1 MGFLQQDTNNIILDA
16 VLTNEGRRRLAA
28 NDGSFRVVAFSLG
41 DDEVDYSII
50 QKFGRNVG
58 REKIEKN
65 TPIFEALTNATLE
78 SRSKLIT
85 IADSSKISL
94 ATYTFT
100 NTPLTFNN
108 VTGTPSTQ
116 PAVEATLQ
124 APDSSDI
131 PSEIQDS
138 VIVVSV
144 DRRFV
149 QITGATPFQTVDNV
163 DYYNIV
169 ATSRDART
177 SIFSITFA
185 PKTLIDQDFTIYGN
199 STNKTQIST
208 FATIQG
214 RQSGLSKTFAIT
226 LNKTT

>member
-78 SRSKLIT
+78 SRSRLIT
-85 IADSSKISL
+85 IADSSKVSL
-94 ATYTFT
+94 ATYTLRG
-100 NTPLTFNN
+100 TPLTFNN
-108 VTGTPSTQ
+108 VTASPTTS
-116 PAVEATLQ
+116 PAVTATLQ

-138 VIVVSV
+138 VVVVSV

-149 QITGATPFQTVDNV
+149 QVSEATPFQTVDNV

-169 ATSRDART
+169 AKSRDAST
-177 SIFSITFA
+177 SEFDITFA

-199 STNKTQIST
+199 ATNKTQIST

-226 LNKTT
+226 LNKSS

>member
-28 NDGSFRVVAFSLG
+28 NDGSFRIVAFSLG

-65 TPIFEALTNATLE
+65 TPVFEALTNATLE
-78 SRSKLIT
+78 SRSRLIT
-85 IADSSKISL
+85 IADSSLSSL
-94 ATYTFT
+94 ATYTLT
-100 NTPLTFNN
+100 NTPITFNT
-108 VTGTPSTQ
+108 VTGTPSSP
-116 PAVEATLQ
+116 PAVQATLS
-124 APDSSDI
+124 APEGSTI

-149 QITGATPFQTVDNV
+149 NVNGTPFQTVDNT
-163 DYYNIV
+163 DYYNV
-169 ATSRDART
+169 TANRRDSTSSA
-177 SIFSITFA
+177 FSITFSA
-185 PKTLIDQDFTIYGN
+185 KTLIDQDFTIFGN
-199 STNKTQIST
+199 NANKTQIST

-226 LNKTT
+226 LNKAT

>member
-78 SRSKLIT
+78 SRSRLIT

-94 ATYTFT
+94 ATYTLIG
-100 NTPLTFNN
+100 TPLTFNN

-116 PAVEATLQ
+116 PGVQATLQ
-124 APDSSDI
+124 ASSGDI

-138 VIVVSV
+138 VIVVQA

-149 QITGATPFQTVDNV
+149 QVASATPFQTVNNV

-169 ATSRDART
+169 ATSRGAT
-177 SIFSITFA
+177 ESVFSITFS

>member
-78 SRSKLIT
+78 SRSRLIT

-94 ATYTFT
+94 ATYTLT

-116 PAVEATLQ
+116 PGVQATLQ
-124 APDSSDI
+124 AASGDI

-138 VIVVSV
+138 VIVVSA

-149 QITGATPFQTVDNV
+149 QVAGATPFQTVNNV

-169 ATSRDART
+169 ATSRDAKT
-177 SIFSITFA
+177 SVFSITFS

>member
-78 SRSKLIT
+78 SRSRLIT
-85 IADSSKISL
+85 IADSNKVSL
-94 ATYTFT
+94 ATYSLT
-100 NTPLTFNN
+100 NTPLTFTR
-108 VTGTPSTQ
+108 VTGTPNTL
-116 PAVEATLQ
+116 PAVQATLQ
-124 APDSSDI
+124 APGSSDI

-138 VIVVSV
+138 VLVVSV

-149 QITGATPFQTVDNV
+149 HCSNSTPFQTVDNT
-163 DYYNIV
+163 DYYNIA
-169 ATSRDART
+169 ATSRGSST
-177 SIFSITFA
+177 SVFSIQFA
-185 PKTLIDQDFTIYGN
+185 AKSLIDQDFTIYGN

-214 RQSGLSKTFAIT
+214 RQSGLSKTFNIK
-226 LNKTT
+226 LNKAQ

>member
-78 SRSKLIT
+78 SRSRLIT

-94 ATYTFT
+94 ATYTLT

-108 VTGTPSTQ
+108 VTGRTSTQ
-116 PAVEATLQ
+116 PAVSARLQ
-124 APDSSDI
+124 APNSADI

-138 VIVVSV
+138 VIVVSA

-149 QITGATPFQTVDNV
+149 QVDDATPFQTVNNF

-169 ATSRDART
+169 ATSRDAKT
-177 SIFSITFA
+177 SVFSVTFS

>member
-78 SRSKLIT
+78 SRSRLIT
-85 IADSSKISL
+85 IADSNKVSL
-94 ATYTFT
+94 ATYSLT

-108 VTGTPSTQ
+108 VTGTPRRL
-116 PAVEATLQ
+116 PAVQATLQ

-138 VIVVSV
+138 VLVVSA

-149 QITGATPFQTVDNV
+149 QVSDFTPFQTVDNT

-169 ATSRDART
+169 ASSRDART
-177 SIFSITFA
+177 SVFSIPFA
-185 PKTLIDQDFTIYGN
+185 PKTLIDQDFTMYGN

-214 RQSGLSKTFAIT
+214 RQSGLSKTFNIK
-226 LNKTT
+226 LNKTQ

>member
-78 SRSKLIT
+78 SRSRLIT
-85 IADSSKISL
+85 IADSNKVSL
-94 ATYTFT
+94 ATYSLT
-100 NTPLTFNN
+100 NTPLTFTR
-108 VTGTPSTQ
+108 VTGTPNTP
-116 PAVEATLQ
+116 PAVQATLQ
-124 APDSSDI
+124 APGSSDI

-138 VIVVSV
+138 VLVVSV

-149 QITGATPFQTVDNV
+149 HCSNSTPFQTVDNT
-163 DYYNIV
+163 DYYNIP
-169 ATSRDART
+169 ATSRGSST
-177 SIFSITFA
+177 SVFSIQFA
-185 PKTLIDQDFTIYGN
+185 AKSLIDQDFTIYGN

-214 RQSGLSKTFAIT
+214 RQSGLSKTFNIK
-226 LNKTT
+226 LNKA

>member
-78 SRSKLIT
+78 SRSRLIT
-85 IADSSKISL
+85 IADSNKVSL
-94 ATYTFT
+94 ATYALT
-100 NTPLTFNN
+100 NTPLTFTN
-108 VTGTPSTQ
+108 VTGTPNTL
-116 PAVEATLQ
+116 PAVQATLQ
-124 APDSSDI
+124 APDGTDI

-138 VIVVSV
+138 VLVVSA

-149 QITGATPFQTVDNV
+149 QVTSATPFQTVDNT

-177 SIFSITFA
+177 SVFSIQFA

-214 RQSGLSKTFAIT
+214 RQSGLSKTFNIK
-226 LNKTT
+226 LNKAQ

>member
-78 SRSKLIT
+78 SRSRLIT
-85 IADSSKISL
+85 IADSSKVSL
-94 ATYTFT
+94 ATYTLT

-116 PAVEATLQ
+116 PAVSATLQ
-124 APDSSDI
+124 ASSGDI

-138 VIVVSV
+138 VIVVSA

-149 QITGATPFQTVDNV
+149 QVAGATPFQTVNNV

-169 ATSRDART
+169 AKSRTGPT
-177 SIFSITFA
+177 SIFSITFS

>member
-41 DDEVDYSII
+41 DDEVDYGII

-78 SRSKLIT
+78 SRSRLIT
-85 IADSSKISL
+85 IADSSKVSL
-94 ATYTFT
+94 ATYTLT

-108 VTGTPSTQ
+108 VTATPSTQ
-116 PAVEATLQ
+116 PAVSATLQ
-124 APDSSDI
+124 APNSADI

-138 VIVVSV
+138 VIVVSA

-149 QITGATPFQTVDNV
+149 QVAGATPFQTVNNV

-169 ATSRDART
+169 ATSRDAT
-177 SIFSITFA
+177 NSIFGITFS

>member
-78 SRSKLIT
+78 SRSRLIT

-94 ATYTFT
+94 ATYTLT

-108 VTGTPSTQ
+108 VTGRASSQ
-116 PAVEATLQ
+116 PAVSAILQ
-124 APDSSDI
+124 AASGDI

-138 VIVVSV
+138 VIVVSA

-149 QITGATPFQTVDNV
+149 QVNNATPFQTVNNV

-169 ATSRDART
+169 ATSRDAKT
-177 SIFSITFA
+177 SVFSITFS

>member
-28 NDGSFRVVAFSLG
+28 NDGSFRIVAFSLG
-41 DDEVDYSII
+41 DDEVDYSVI

-78 SRSKLIT
+78 SRSRLIT
-85 IADSSKISL
+85 IADSNQVSL
-94 ATYTFT
+94 ATFT
-100 NTPLTFNN
+100 LQNTPITIDRATSNPTN
-108 VTGTPSTQ
+108 PTT
-116 PAVEATLQ
+116 VEAILE
-124 APDSSDI
+124 APGETTI
-131 PSEIQDS
+131 PPEIQDS
-138 VIVVSV
+138 VVIVSV

-149 QITGATPFQTVDNV
+149 RVNGVTPFQTVDNT

-169 ATSRDART
+169 AATRDSRT
-177 SIFSITFA
+177 STFNIDFRS
-185 PKTLIDQDFTIYGN
+185 KTLIDQDFTIYGN
-199 STNKTQIST
+199 SANKTQIST
-208 FATIQG
+208 FATVQG

-226 LNKTT
+226 LNKTR